1 MLTLIHTLTDDLDGG
16 ALPVLVY
23 CCAVSVLAV
32 TATFA
37 PSRRRREAALRALRA
52 LVGRSDDDEG
62 GAPPR

>member
-1 MLTLIHTLTDDLDGG
+1 MLTLIQSFTDNFNGA

-23 CCAVSVLAV
+23 CSAASVLAV

-52 LVGRSDDDEG
+52 LVGKSDDDS
-62 GAPPR
+62 GASRR